1 MRSLSKSIA
10 PVTLDRLLNAVIRVS
25 LQKHISTL
33 RQKPS
38 AAEKVELLE
47 RQCHLMVRITTFER
61 KGNAFLKL
69 DDHVCWVTEVDGES
83 MEEDEIYY
91 SNDANADDLL
101 KTMLETKALALPSSL
116 APGEIERLG
125 LNELAGKE
133 AALRRGQ
140 INDALEGLQMA
151 LGEKYLSYSILRSAI
166 QRARGHL

>member
-1 MRSLSKSIA
+1 
-10 PVTLDRLLNAVIRVS
+10 
-25 LQKHISTL
+25 
-33 RQKPS
+33 
-38 AAEKVELLE
+38 
-47 RQCHLMVRITTFER
+47 MVRITTFER

-116 APGEIERLG
+116 APGEIEWLG

-133 AALRRGQ
+133 ATLR
-140 INDALEGLQMA
+140 
-151 LGEKYLSYSILRSAI
+151 
-166 QRARGHL
+166 